1 MAPELIDHTQKS
13 DGYAA
18 DRYALGVRQ
27 RERTASPFFFCWLP
41 TTIAPFSLPFQ
52 IIVWEVITL
61 EELYPKFG
69 PFQIANAVLNQQLR
83 PPLGDMST
91 KFRVVCEVRR

>member
-1 MAPELIDHTQKS
+1 M
-13 DGYAA
+13 
-18 DRYALGVRQ
+18 RQ
-27 RERTASPFFFCWLP
+27 IAMRWVYVSVSVQRPSFFFCWLP